1 MAQVRREPRFNDIEV
16 LAPVKIAGQP
26 ARRSIDMSDIS
37 DAVFET
43 IGGHAPAFIAAGP
56 AKSAQQRPIVPA
68 GADGLGILKQ
78 NVPFDAVA
86 YSNDSALSPGFLA
99 FTLFSAFG
107 VFWLC
112 GGHALLY

>member
-16 LAPVKIAGQP
+16 LVPVKP
-26 ARRSIDMSDIS
+26 ASSSVRPSIDLSDIS

-43 IGGHAPAFIAAGP
+43 ISARAPAFIAAGP
-56 AKSAQQRPIVPA
+56 AKSTQQRPVDPA
-68 GADGLGILKQ
+68 GADSLGILKQ
-78 NVPFDAVA
+78 SVPFDAVA
-86 YSNDSALSPGFLA
+86 YSSDSALSPGFLA